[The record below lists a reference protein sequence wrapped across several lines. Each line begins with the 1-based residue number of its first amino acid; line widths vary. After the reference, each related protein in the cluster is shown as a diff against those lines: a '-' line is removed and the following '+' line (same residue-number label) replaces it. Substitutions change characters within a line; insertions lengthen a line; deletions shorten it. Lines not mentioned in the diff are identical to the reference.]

1 MIELLSQPETY
12 IAFTTL
18 LLLEIVLGVDNVIF
32 ISILSGKLPKE
43 QQKLAFRNGLLLA
56 VVSRLALLFGISAVM
71 RLQTVLFTAAGH
83 GFTGQDL
90 ILLTGGLFLI
100 WKAVKEIHEKLEGK
114 EHGHEVG
121 AKTVTLRSVL
131 IQVLILD
138 VVFSIDSVIT
148 AVGMVKHIEIMVA
161 AILVSVAIML
171 AIAGKIGAFVEAHP
185 TVKILALSF
194 LVLIGVNLVAE
205 GTGQHIPKGY
215 TYFAMAFSVMVELLN
230 IQMSKKSKAQP
241 VKLHNVPTA
250 PEVKP

>member
-1 MIELLSQPETY
+1 MIELLSNPETY
-12 IAFTTL
+12 IAFATL
-18 LLLEIVLGVDNVIF
+18 LVLEIVLGVDNVIF

-56 VVSRLALLFGISAVM
+56 VVSRLGLLFSISAVM
-71 RLQTVLFTAAGH
+71 QLKNELFSFAGR
-83 GFTGQDL
+83 GYSGKDL
-90 ILLTGGLFLI
+90 ILLAGGLFLI

-114 EHGHEVG
+114 EHGHESN
-121 AKTVTLRSVL
+121 AKSVTLRSVL

-148 AVGMVKHIEIMVA
+148 AVGMVKHVEIMVA

-171 AIAGKIGAFVEAHP
+171 GLAGKIGAFVESHP

-205 GTGQHIPKGY
+205 GTGQHIEKGY

-230 IQMSKKSKAQP
+230 IRMSKKAQADP
-241 VKLHNVPTA
+241 VKLHNVPHV
-250 PEVKP
+250 PEGEG